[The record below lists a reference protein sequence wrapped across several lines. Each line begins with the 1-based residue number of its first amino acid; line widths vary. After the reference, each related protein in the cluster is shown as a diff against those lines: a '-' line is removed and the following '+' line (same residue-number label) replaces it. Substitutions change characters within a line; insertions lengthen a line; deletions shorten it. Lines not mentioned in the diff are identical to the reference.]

1 MKHLVFIIGAFLSAH
16 ALADPPPPVIP
27 LIQYLTSV
35 DFAKEGKQTGCG
47 LTIIGETG
55 DNLWINVLVS
65 VFTRESGAL
74 YGVFKVVAKKII
86 MQDGKP
92 LLQNG
97 KVMYSSIGKIHKG
110 WMKTDSGIQPVTHE
124 GGESPHNDGYMAALE
139 FDNAAKLLIALP
151 QENFMVGF
159 SKIEDGSRETFE
171 FNKRMP
177 RNEASKLSACM
188 KNLRETREERRD
200 KSF

>member
-16 ALADPPPPVIP
+16 ALADPPLPVIP
-27 LIQYLTSV
+27 LIQSLTSV
-35 DFAKEGKQTGCG
+35 DFTKEGKQTGCG

-74 YGVFKVVAKKII
+74 YGVFKVVAKRII

-92 LLQNG
+92 LVENG

-110 WMKTDSGIQPVTHE
+110 WMKTDSGIQPVIHE
-124 GGESPHNDGYMAALE
+124 GRESPHNDGYIAALE
-139 FDNAAKLLIALP
+139 FDNAARLLIALP

-159 SKIEDGSRETFE
+159 SKIEDGSMETFE
-171 FNKRMP
+171 FNKRITP
-177 RNEASKLSACM
+177 GEADKLSACM
-188 KNLRETREERRD
+188 KNLRGTHEERRD